1 MRGTLACTGSETVGT
16 PPETRSRKTAVVAA
30 AILVGLALTA
40 CGERR
45 LNVMQTPERTLL
57 TTGYSADR
65 SQSIFRANNEAL
77 EYCERRERGVTL
89 ITQET
94 VYQGEYD
101 EDLTSAGRVA
111 GRVAGALGSNE
122 AANASR
128 ALSSPTDYKTTLE
141 FLCE

>member
-1 MRGTLACTGSETVGT
+1 MRLTDTVPDAVLA
-16 PPETRSRKTAVVAA
+16 PPETRLRKTVVVAA
-30 AILVGLALTA
+30 AVLVGLALTA

-45 LNVMQTPERTLL
+45 LNVMQSPNRTLV
-57 TTGYSADR
+57 TTGYSAER

-77 EYCERRERGVTL
+77 EYCDRREGTVTM
-89 ITQET
+89 IRQET
-94 VYQGEYD
+94 VYEGQYD

-141 FLCE
+141 FLCD